1 MIISGNNGINK
12 ANKVYGVDQ
21 VRTGKGPREAGKAG
35 SGRSDGVTLSSE
47 AQELQQAVSAIKA
60 MPGVREDRV
69 QELTPL
75 VESGQYKVGA
85 AKIAEQMIGRILAD
99 RLK

>member
-21 VRTGKGPREAGKAG
+21 IRTGKGPKETGKSS
-35 SGRSDGVTLSSE
+35 SGRRDAVTLSAE

-60 MPGVREDRV
+60 LPGVREERIR
-69 QELTPL
+69 ELTPL
-75 VESGQYKVGA
+75 VESGQYKVDA
-85 AKIAEQMIGRILAD
+85 AKIADQMIGRILAD

>member
-1 MIISGNNGINK
+1 MIISGNSGINK

-21 VRTGKGPREAGKAG
+21 IKTGKGVRG
-35 SGRSDGVTLSSE
+35 SGKSGSKSSDEVLLSSE

-60 MPGVREDRV
+60 LPGVREDRV

-75 VESGQYKVGA
+75 VESGQYKVDA
-85 AKIAEQMIGRILAD
+85 AKIADQMLGRLLAD

>member
-12 ANKVYGVDQ
+12 AGKIYGVDQ
-21 VRTGKGPREAGKAG
+21 IRTGKGPREAGKAG
-35 SGRSDGVTLSSE
+35 SGRSDAVMLSSE

-60 MPGVREDRV
+60 LPGVREDRV
-69 QELTPL
+69 RELTPL
-75 VESGQYKVGA
+75 VESGQYKVDA
-85 AKIAEQMIGRILAD
+85 AKIADQMIGRILAD

>member
-12 ANKVYGVDQ
+12 ASKVYGVDQ
-21 VRTGKGPREAGKAG
+21 VRTGKGPRAA
-35 SGRSDGVTLSSE
+35 GRSGEDRSDAVQLSAE

-75 VESGQYKVGA
+75 VESGQYKVDA

>member
-21 VRTGKGPREAGKAG
+21 IRTGKGPRETGKTG
-35 SGRSDGVTLSSE
+35 SGRQDAVTLSAE

-60 MPGVREDRV
+60 IPGVREDRV
-69 QELTPL
+69 RELTPL
-75 VESGQYKVGA
+75 VESGQYKVDA
-85 AKIAEQMIGRILAD
+85 AKIADQMIGRILAD

>member
-12 ANKVYGVDQ
+12 ASKVYGVDQ
-21 VRTGKGPREAGKAG
+21 VRTGKGPRAT
-35 SGRSDGVTLSSE
+35 GRSGEDRSDAVQLSAE

-75 VESGQYKVGA
+75 VESGQYTSDA